1 MGLRPHQMRVLPTDD
16 HWRLRPG
23 TVTAAARADR
33 GAGLVPFAVCASA
46 GSTNTG
52 AVHPLAALADVC
64 AADGLWLHV
73 DAAYGGVRRAHPAG
87 PGAAGRDR
95 ASRLGDRRP
104 ARMAAPAARLRRR
117 ATPRR
122 RPAYLLRY
130 RRIRADSADA
140 IWFAHHA
147 QIIRYSAVRFYP
159 LTDRALFPARG
170 CRTPSAQFGAAAA
183 RIRVGVAGTVGTP
196 LSGTRA

>member
-73 DAAYGGVRRAHPAG
+73 DAAYGGFAALTPQGRALLAG
-87 PGAAGRDR
+87 IERADLVTVDPHGWLLQPLDCGGVLLRD
-95 ASRLGDRRP
+95 G
-104 ARMAAPAARLRRR
+104 ARLTCCDIAEYALIQPMRSGSHTTRRSSVTAR
-117 ATPRR
+117 CAFTP
-122 RPAYLLRY
+122 
-130 RRIRADSADA
+130 
-140 IWFAHHA
+140 
-147 QIIRYSAVRFYP
+147 
-159 LTDRALFPARG
+159 
-170 CRTPSAQFGAAAA
+170 
-183 RIRVGVAGTVGTP
+183 
-196 LSGTRA
+196 